1 MPRVYVAGWIK
12 RGPIRVIGTN
22 GRMRWPACARCSGT
36 PPLTPCSKRLP
47 QTLPR
52 CRARFLLEKRF
63 RSSRSG
69 TATHRCAGSRGRARA
84 WAAAEEVH
92 VEGGSPGGREV
103 TCGLSRFV
111 GAGRVRIA
119 WNRRVACRAVWR
131 RY

>member
-52 CRARFLLEKRF
+52 CRARFLLEKAIQVVAFGDGDTSVRWKS
-63 RSSRSG
+63 RPGTSLARSPRNLTSWQELLAAAQSSSR
-69 TATHRCAGSRGRARA
+69 
-84 WAAAEEVH
+84 
-92 VEGGSPGGREV
+92 
-103 TCGLSRFV
+103 
-111 GAGRVRIA
+111 
-119 WNRRVACRAVWR
+119 
-131 RY
+131 

>member
-36 PPLTPCSKRLP
+36 PPLTPCSKRSP

-69 TATHRCAGSRGRARA
+69 TGDTSMRWKSRPGTSLAGRGRKLTS
-84 WAAAEEVH
+84 WQELLAAAKSLRAEDRVP
-92 VEGGSPGGREV
+92 SI
-103 TCGLSRFV
+103 RFDTH
-111 GAGRVRIA
+111 
-119 WNRRVACRAVWR
+119 NPLQN
-131 RY
+131 